1 MNKDK
6 FEKIRSK
13 ILRPRPN
20 VGYEIIRAAVSVL
33 QNEIDTL
40 IGIRQQLKM
49 MASEPSPT
57 GTKKREQRG
66 DDALAFVK
74 ANPDQSA
81 PKIARSIGSNP
92 KSAHSVMATL
102 EKNGLVRSQKHPNLS
117 VTWKAV

>member
-6 FEKIRSK
+6 FEIIRSK

-49 MASEPSPT
+49 MTSEPSPT
-57 GTKKREQRG
+57 GTKKREKRG
-66 DDALAFVK
+66 NDALAFVK